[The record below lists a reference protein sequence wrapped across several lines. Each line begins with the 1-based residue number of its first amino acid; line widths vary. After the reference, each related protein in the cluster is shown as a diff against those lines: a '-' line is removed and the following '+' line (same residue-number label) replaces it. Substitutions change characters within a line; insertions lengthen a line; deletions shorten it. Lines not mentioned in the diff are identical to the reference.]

1 MFLIWHVLF
10 IFGIVFLSINV
21 YLWFLAC
28 ASFLPERKRVQR
40 VQRVQ
45 RGRPRTRF
53 AIIVPAHDESKV
65 IERTMTSLG
74 EIDYPDELHEIV
86 VVADNCSD
94 DTAQIARACGATVFE
109 REDDANRGKGFAL
122 DWVFKKLEQNPFEAV
137 VIVDA
142 DTIVAPD
149 FLTQCDVRVQNGEK
163 AIQGYYDVIDPE
175 GSPMSSLSYL
185 GFVLNRNLRYT
196 GRTRLG
202 GSSNLLGNG
211 MCFTREI
218 TDKYGW
224 PASSVVEDL
233 EFEIILNLDGIR
245 VSFAPEAR
253 IFAEMPETFEQSTTQ
268 RSRWD
273 LGKFQ
278 IRNKYVP
285 RLLMKAI
292 TRLSVNCF
300 DRAIELCIP
309 PYSILWGFSFLL
321 FVGALAVS
329 IMDEFDELFTVWS
342 AGLGASVAY
351 VLLGLI
357 VAKASWRIY
366 RNLLYAPF
374 FIIWRMNIILKGSV
388 SKATEKWIK
397 TER

>member
-1 MFLIWHVLF
+1 MLLIWYILF
-10 IFGIVFLSINV
+10 FFGLLFASINA
-21 YLWFLAC
+21 YLWFLAL
-28 ASFLPERKRVQR
+28 ASFLPDRKRAPA
-40 VQRVQ
+40 
-45 RGRPRTRF
+45 GPPSTRF
-53 AIIVPAHDESKV
+53 AIIVPAYNEAKV
-65 IERTMTSLG
+65 IGRTMESLK
-74 EIDYPDELHEIV
+74 EIDYPDDLHEIV
-86 VVADNCSD
+86 VVADNCTD
-94 DTAQIARACGATVFE
+94 ETAQIVRDCGATCFE

-122 DWVFKKLEQNPFEAV
+122 DWVFKKLAQNPYDAV

-142 DTIVAPD
+142 DTVVAPD
-149 FLTQCDVRVQNGEK
+149 FLTKCDLRVRSGED
-163 AIQGYYDVIDPE
+163 AIQGYYDVINPE

-211 MCFTREI
+211 MCFTRAI

-233 EFEIILNLDGIR
+233 EFEILLNLDGVR

-253 IFAEMPETFEQSTTQ
+253 IFAEMPDTFEQSTTQ
-268 RSRWD
+268 RTRWD

-278 IRNKYVP
+278 IRNTYVP
-285 RLLMKAI
+285 RLLKKAV
-292 TRLSVNCF
+292 TRLSLNCL

-321 FVGALAVS
+321 FVGALVMS
-329 IMDEFDELFTVWS
+329 CMYTFDELFVVWS
-342 AGLGASVAY
+342 AGLGASIAY
-351 VLLGLI
+351 TFLGLV
-357 VAKASWRIY
+357 VARASWRIY

-374 FIIWRMNIILKGSV
+374 FVMWRMNIILKGNI
-388 SKATEKWIK
+388 SKATEKWVK

>member
-1 MFLIWHVLF
+1 MILIWYVLF
-10 IFGIVFLSINV
+10 ILGILFLSINV
-21 YLWFLAC
+21 YLWFLGC
-28 ASFLPERKRVQR
+28 ASFLPERKRA
-40 VQRVQ
+40 
-45 RGRPRTRF
+45 RGGAPRTRF

-65 IERTMTSLG
+65 IERTMKSLG
-74 EIDYPDELHEIV
+74 EIDYPGELHEIV
-86 VVADNCSD
+86 VIADNCTD
-94 DTAQIARACGATVFE
+94 DTARIARACGATVFE

-122 DWVFKKLEQNPFEAV
+122 DWVFKKLEKNPFEAA

-149 FLTQCDVRVQNGEK
+149 FLTHCDVRVQAGEQ

-211 MCFTREI
+211 MCFTRAI

-233 EFEIILNLDGIR
+233 EFEIILNLDGIP

-285 RLLMKAI
+285 RLLMRAI
-292 TRLSVNCF
+292 SRFSVNCF

-321 FVGALAVS
+321 FVGSLAFS
-329 IMDEFDELFTVWS
+329 FMYGFDELFAVWA
-342 AGLGASVAY
+342 AGLGASIAY
-351 VLLGLI
+351 VFLGLI